1 MIRFLLRRTVSGF
14 VLAGVLLTAQAGFA
28 QTPAQTSTGQA
39 ASQPAMRQAAA
50 SDDQAPLT
58 PRERQLLQQVRDL
71 KERVAAL
78 EERVS
83 KTPDSRPVEPRLAVL
98 EVTKTPDSLPV
109 EAKAPEAQTQQALAK
124 QVGAQP
130 ETGQK
135 ETGNE
140 ETSQK
145 ESGQKVPPPPV
156 YVPPAMEG
164 TQGGGEQSVAAASA
178 TTFGFQERKK
188 FGAYTPNYGF
198 TVADTNYGSMNVS
211 IFSYVRYL
219 NQLDLNPTYT
229 NAFGTVSN
237 VQQRHSF
244 QLNKVQVKFLG
255 WVASPKLRYFL
266 YVWTSNSNQGQ
277 GAQVV
282 VAGNLNY
289 DFNKHLTLSGGIN
302 ALPGTRSVE
311 GNFPFWLGE
320 DSRLIADEFFRGSYT
335 SGIWAKGE
343 INWRLR
349 YQVMLGNNLS
359 TLGVNAGQLNHLSTV
374 ATALVWMPS
383 TGEFGAGFGDFEN
396 HEKVATRV
404 GVHFSRSKEDKQ
416 SQPDTEVFDNTQIRL
431 SDGTVIFTPNLF
443 GPGITVNKVRYRMT
457 SFDGGVKYHGYA
469 LEGEYFMRW
478 LDEFEGPGTQGL
490 PRLFDNGL
498 QIQPSAMVVPKTLQ
512 IYLGGSQ
519 VFGKYGNPFDARIG
533 ANWFPWKNRVFRW
546 NTEALYLY
554 KSPVGYFAVP
564 FSVGGKGWVF
574 HSNVEL
580 AF

>member
-78 EERVS
+78 EQRVS

-135 ETGNE
+135 ETANE

-145 ESGQKVPPPPV
+145 ESGQKVPPPPA

-237 VQQRHSF
+237 V
-244 QLNKVQVKFLG
+244 
-255 WVASPKLRYFL
+255 
-266 YVWTSNSNQGQ
+266 
-277 GAQVV
+277 
-282 VAGNLNY
+282 
-289 DFNKHLTLSGGIN
+289 
-302 ALPGTRSVE
+302 
-311 GNFPFWLGE
+311 
-320 DSRLIADEFFRGSYT
+320 
-335 SGIWAKGE
+335 
-343 INWRLR
+343 
-349 YQVMLGNNLS
+349 
-359 TLGVNAGQLNHLSTV
+359 
-374 ATALVWMPS
+374 
-383 TGEFGAGFGDFEN
+383 
-396 HEKVATRV
+396 
-404 GVHFSRSKEDKQ
+404 
-416 SQPDTEVFDNTQIRL
+416 
-431 SDGTVIFTPNLF
+431 
-443 GPGITVNKVRYRMT
+443 
-457 SFDGGVKYHGYA
+457 
-469 LEGEYFMRW
+469 
-478 LDEFEGPGTQGL
+478 
-490 PRLFDNGL
+490 
-498 QIQPSAMVVPKTLQ
+498 
-512 IYLGGSQ
+512 
-519 VFGKYGNPFDARIG
+519 
-533 ANWFPWKNRVFRW
+533 
-546 NTEALYLY
+546 
-554 KSPVGYFAVP
+554 
-564 FSVGGKGWVF
+564 
-574 HSNVEL
+574 
-580 AF
+580 